1 MELSIYSNELEH
13 LNEKLNAARQIF
25 SEASDKEDIKTLKG
39 IISSLEK
46 EIKLAEDNRAKLLK
60 SNARSIIIGSAI
72 IIGVITACVIS
83 GNNAERSHT
92 YVSGLRMGVGM
103 MLLFASFLLVPL
115 GKLLSNSL
123 VGPVG
128 GIAIGLG
135 GILMG
140 IGSTVSSDARNG
152 NAGWVTFGMMLIC
165 IGTIIYIIGYWS
177 NRFGKK

>member
-1 MELSIYSNELEH
+1 MLKKFFN
-13 LNEKLNAARQIF
+13 
-25 SEASDKEDIKTLKG
+25 IKT
-39 IISSLEK
+39 IIFIILT
-46 EIKLAEDNRAKLLK
+46 ILVMLLVPK
-60 SNARSIIIGSAI
+60 IL
-72 IIGVITACVIS
+72 
-83 GNNAERSHT
+83 
-92 YVSGLRMGVGM
+92 GLL

-165 IGTIIYIIGYWS
+165 IGTIVYIIGYWS